1 MHADGL
7 SWSTLVWGIC
17 SPVRHLVESRVHL
30 IHQVHVKP
38 AEKSPVLLRVSEHLS
53 PLHLIAHD
61 PHNSV
66 LQKKEKKHTQQHSLS
81 TNRQTQNRF
90 FSLYVTELCLFSP
103 WFGPWRQSVSQKKQ
117 VRPSAG
123 SSSGPGWSSP
133 SCPRPPSQ
141 TAPCTGLR
149 SGPPRCPPACGSPAP
164 PAGEK
169 HTRLRA
175 EGEFPQ
181 CVRVSVYFFRS
192 AGPRWKWR
200 FRCDQLCHPE
210 GNKKHVFRTLTSH
223 SVGVRLAL

>member
-1 MHADGL
+1 MLLFA
-7 SWSTLVWGIC
+7 C
-17 SPVRHLVESRVHL
+17 ASPRWEPCASHPPGTRKACWE
-30 IHQVHVKP
+30 KP
-38 AEKSPVLLRVSEHLS
+38 CAPEG
-53 PLHLIAHD
+53 
-61 PHNSV
+61 
-66 LQKKEKKHTQQHSLS
+66 QQTSLS
-81 TNRQTQNRF
+81 AASCRARSSQQRATKKNKHSTTQFVDQQIKTNRL

-133 SCPRPPSQ
+133 SCPCPPSQ
-141 TAPCTGLR
+141 TVPCTGLR
-149 SGPPRCPPACGSPAP
+149 SGPPRCPPACGSPAL

-181 CVRVSVYFFRS
+181 CVRVSVYFFCS
-192 AGPRWKWR
+192 AGSRWKWR